1 MQQQQIDNIET
12 KVDKI
17 HEALCGNEYSDGL
30 ISRVEKTEK
39 YQEKDKKLKW
49 VGGGI
54 IIAVSFLIKV
64 WDKIT

>member
-1 MQQQQIDNIET
+1 MQEQINNIESDV
-12 KVDKI
+12 KEIKD
-17 HEALCGNEYSDGL
+17 ALLGNDYGKGL

-54 IIAVSFLIKV
+54 IIAISFLIKI